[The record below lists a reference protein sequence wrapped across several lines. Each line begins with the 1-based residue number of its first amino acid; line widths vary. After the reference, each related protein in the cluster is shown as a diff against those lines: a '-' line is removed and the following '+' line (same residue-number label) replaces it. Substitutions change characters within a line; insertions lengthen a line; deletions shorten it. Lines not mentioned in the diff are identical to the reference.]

1 MEIPPYV
8 VDILSRAIEEDVGFG
23 DITSRLLIPEE
34 SKSKAIFIAKEDF
47 IIAGIPFAE
56 KIFSLIDSSILFNY
70 TLKDGARVKS
80 GDTIAEIYGKTRSIL
95 LGERVSLNI
104 LQRLSGVATLTSMFV
119 EKVKGTKAKIVDTR
133 KTTPCLRF
141 MEKYAVK
148 IGGGENHRFGLYDGI
163 LIKDNHI
170 KAVGSISKAI
180 ELAKRSHHLSK
191 IEIEVKNI
199 SELLEA
205 MNAGADV
212 VMLDNMSVEEM
223 KEAVKIS
230 EGKIM
235 LEASGGVTLES
246 VKEIAETGVDFISIG
261 AITHSFKASDI
272 SLKIIP

>member
-8 VDILSRAIEEDVGFG
+8 VDILYRAIEEDVGFG
-23 DITSRLLIPEE
+23 DITSSLLIPEE

-47 IIAGIPFAE
+47 IIAGLPFAE

-70 TLKDGARVKS
+70 TLKDGVKVKS

-104 LQRLSGVATLTSMFV
+104 LQRLSGVATLTRMFV

-199 SELLEA
+199 SELSEA
-205 MNAGADV
+205 INAGADV
-212 VMLDNMSVEEM
+212 VMLDNMSVEDM

-230 EGKIM
+230 DGKIM
-235 LEASGGVTLES
+235 LEASGGVTLEN

-272 SLKIIP
+272 SLKIIS